1 MVAKNGREFRRE
13 VKSCATSQSHQKT
26 PPCSPLHP
34 LEWPGC
40 PWSRVNVDYVG
51 PFMGKMFLL
60 IIDAHSKWMKIHCVN
75 TATSSVTI
83 DKMRSTLASHS
94 LPGL

>member
-34 LEWPGC
+34 WEWPGR
-40 PWSRVNVDYVG
+40 P
-51 PFMGKMFLL
+51 
-60 IIDAHSKWMKIHCVN
+60 
-75 TATSSVTI
+75 
-83 DKMRSTLASHS
+83 
-94 LPGL
+94 